1 MTSETKAQI
10 IADLNRRLR
19 PLCAD
24 WPQDEFDAM
33 VDQFA
38 DITLKYQ
45 GLLGIQGYDRR
56 SSERLLEEMKT
67 SLARSEALKRPR
79 DNSP

>member
-24 WPQDEFDAM
+24 WPQEEFDAM
-33 VDQFA
+33 VAQFA
-38 DITLKYQ
+38 DITIKYQ

-67 SLARSEALKRPR
+67 SLARSEALKRSS
-79 DNSP
+79 NSQ

>member
-1 MTSETKAQI
+1 MTSNTKAVI

-24 WPQDEFDAM
+24 WPEEEFRAM
-33 VDQFA
+33 IDQFA

-45 GLLGIQGYDRR
+45 GLLGFDTYDRR

-67 SLARSEALKRPR
+67 TLARSEAMKRPS
-79 DNSP
+79 NPE

>member
-1 MTSETKAQI
+1 MTANTKAVI

-24 WPQDEFDAM
+24 WPEEEFHAM
-33 VDQFA
+33 IEQFA

-45 GLLGIQGYDRR
+45 GRLGFDAYDRR
-56 SSERLLEEMKT
+56 SSERLVEEMRT
-67 SLARSEALKRPR
+67 ALARSEAMKRPS
-79 DNSP
+79 NPE